1 MTQHILQE
9 HTEEDVRTMRRL
21 AAVIGSFVVA
31 TAIPVSIIT
40 SHGFDVERQSSAC
53 SRLLSTGFALEFRA

>member
-9 HTEEDVRTMRRL
+9 HTEEDLRTMRRL

-31 TAIPVSIIT
+31 TAILATVIGLT
-40 SHGFDVERQSSAC
+40 MG
-53 SRLLSTGFALEFRA
+53 